1 MYAWLEHTYWL
12 VQGLVLAV
20 RKHGAAK
27 IIVQLTETLQLIV
40 EVVDQEE
47 PELVT
52 EWELALPELLVGL
65 RDLDVFVGGQVEEVE
80 QARHRE
86 EFRRELAGRDRLPV
100 IQEILHSGL
109 IRIRHA
115 ARTGDTNTADLLAE
129 VLHDL
134 PAAIDDE
141 QAWRRWCWQALTLGV
156 EAASDDLKPL
166 MVRWQTLAASTEAE
180 VPF

>member
-1 MYAWLEHTYWL
+1 LQHTYWL
-12 VQGLVLAV
+12 VQGLALAV

-27 IIVQLTETLQLIV
+27 IIVQLTETLQVIV
-40 EVVDQEE
+40 EVVDQDE

-52 EWELALPELLVGL
+52 EWEQALPDLLVEL
-65 RDLDVFVGGQVEEVE
+65 RDLDVFISGQVEEVE
-80 QARHRE
+80 HGRHRE
-86 EFRRELAGRDRLPV
+86 ELRREMAGRDRLPV

-115 ARTGDTNTADLLAE
+115 ARTGDTDTADLVAE

-134 PAAIDDE
+134 PAAIDSE
-141 QAWRRWCWQALTLGV
+141 EAWRRWCWLALTLGV
-156 EAASDDLKPL
+156 EAANDDLKPL
-166 MVRWQTLAASTEAE
+166 MVRWQTLAATTETE